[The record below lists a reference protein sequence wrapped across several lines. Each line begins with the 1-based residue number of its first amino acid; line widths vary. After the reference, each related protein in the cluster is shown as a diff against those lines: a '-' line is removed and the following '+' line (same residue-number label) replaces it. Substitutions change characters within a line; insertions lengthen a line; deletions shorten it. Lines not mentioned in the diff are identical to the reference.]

1 MKEKYVLT
9 YELRIL
15 YCPDVQLNLMC
26 KEFNL
31 SNFQFTLFD
40 GDRSDLETGFE
51 LYPDEINTIASEIL
65 MGKIGYELPQK
76 EMKWMEKYEK
86 KLKENMS
93 LILNTKV
100 TYNYFILK
108 LRLLGFKE
116 EIAKEMVSNYYR
128 MIESGKNV
136 QHPQIFLKN
145 INKFLSK
152 KIFWV
157 TNDIEKERNIE
168 FLFFEKVVDSKFELG
183 YKFSFDQLYKEQYLV
198 MEKNGIVTALLQFTQ
213 KPSYLVRKKYQ
224 VTNLVPYVIKVYST
238 IVKQMV
244 SDIYARKHLVPSE
257 SFLDDITKQVIIAA
271 RLYISL
277 YF

>member
-51 LYPDEINTIASEIL
+51 LYPNEINTIASDIL
-65 MGKIGYELPQK
+65 MGKIGYELSQK
-76 EMKWMEKYEK
+76 QMNWLEKYEE
-86 KLKENMS
+86 KLKDDIS
-93 LILNTKV
+93 LILNKKV

-128 MIESGKNV
+128 MIESNKKV

-157 TNDIEKERNIE
+157 TNNLEKEKNIE
-168 FLFFEKVVDSKFELG
+168 YTFFEKVIESKFELG
-183 YKFSFDQLYKEQYLV
+183 YKFSFDQLYKEQYLN
-198 MEKNGIVTALLQFTQ
+198 MEKNGIVNTLLQFTQ

-224 VTNLVPYVIKVYST
+224 VTNLVPYVTKVYKN
-238 IVKQMV
+238 ILKQIIT
-244 SDIYARKHLVPSE
+244 DIYAKYHLIPNE
-257 SFLDDITKQVIIAA
+257 SFIDDITKQIIAAA